1 MRPGPGYAGE
11 PLPINLGADMTRAT
25 GSKRGCSRQT
35 MQQLP
40 VVPIAVAANGNEPGG
55 KAKPAATSTPAAA
68 AQPSKKQRKRGK
80 AASVAGDQGIVVDL
94 SRFKA
99 ATTAIMKQYTGAAV
113 RIPGSFFPGFAVPA
127 VGYWLATVGAFADEF
142 KTVWLHIPGE
152 PAFWCSAEELA
163 KLTID

>member
-40 VVPIAVAANGNEPGG
+40 VVPIAANGNEPGG

-68 AQPSKKQRKRGK
+68 AQPTKKQRKRKK

-99 ATTAIMKQYTGAAV
+99 ATTAIMKQYTGQLCA
-113 RIPGSFFPGFAVPA
+113 FPA
-127 VGYWLATVGAFADEF
+127 VSSRASLLAIGLRQLAPSRTSSRLCGCTFQESPHSGALQRS
-142 KTVWLHIPGE
+142 WP
-152 PAFWCSAEELA
+152 S
-163 KLTID
+163 

>member
-40 VVPIAVAANGNEPGG
+40 VVPIAANGNEPGG

-68 AQPSKKQRKRGK
+68 AQPTKKQRKRGK